1 MKKYAVAVL
10 ILAVCAGFAFAS
22 SLKVPWY
29 VDSALPESG
38 NPPSA
43 KVLGVVTLTSNSD
56 ETVLCKIYYY
66 DSAGAELGHDT
77 AHSADNTFLIA
88 PLSSLAFRPVQND
101 PSALVEEG
109 KSGQEGPQGVLVPNR
124 NTSDGKMNG
133 SIVVEW
139 TGAVDLIQGMVMYVK
154 GGASVVSYAHLLPGR
169 WPTHLLTP

>member
-43 KVLGVVTLTSNSD
+43 KVLGVVTLTSNAD
-56 ETVLCKIYYY
+56 EEVMCKIYYY
-66 DSAGAELGHDT
+66 DSAGTEVGHDT
-77 AHSADNTFLIA
+77 AHSADNTFMIA
-88 PLSSLAFRPVQND
+88 PLSSLAFRPVQDD
-101 PSALVEEG
+101 PSALVDPAA
-109 KSGQEGPQGVLVPNR
+109 SGQEGPQGVLVPNR

-154 GGASVVSYAHLLPGR
+154 GGASVVSYAHLLPSR
-169 WPTHLLTP
+169 WPAALLE